1 MVYSQQGYA
10 FVMTC
15 GGSSD
20 TYWFIEN
27 ARCQKRCRAH
37 NPVSHVSFLMSG
49 RFPDFTP
56 RNAPSRRSSGR
67 QWRRALLKKGFTV
80 AGTVPDLHRIPFY
93 VPRRR
98 RGHHHSVAKIRLSEQ
113 NSKFLFE
120 NFWRWVSS
128 RFFLSRKVSANKRLL
143 FAFDNGWVS
152 SWGVFYVH
160 RDTETQ
166 SFISNTELTKLF
178 NEGRKTKDDLI

>member
-1 MVYSQQGYA
+1 MVYIQLGYA

-93 VPRRR
+93 APRRR

-120 NFWRWVSS
+120 NFRTWVSS
-128 RFFLSRKVSANKRLL
+128 RLFKVVKLMQKYENYLRLIRGGSQ
-143 FAFDNGWVS
+143 A
-152 SWGVFYVH
+152 GVFLCTQRH
-160 RDTETQ
+160 RDTEFYFEHRTYK
-166 SFISNTELTKLF
+166 I
-178 NEGRKTKDDLI
+178 I

>member
-1 MVYSQQGYA
+1 
-10 FVMTC
+10 
-15 GGSSD
+15 
-20 TYWFIEN
+20 
-27 ARCQKRCRAH
+27 
-37 NPVSHVSFLMSG
+37 MSG

-93 VPRRR
+93 APRRR

-120 NFWRWVSS
+120 NFQFYFEHRITE
-128 RFFLSRKVSANKRLL
+128 L
-143 FAFDNGWVS
+143 FNGTQR
-152 SWGVFYVH
+152 H
-160 RDTETQ
+160 RDTEI
-166 SFISNTELTKLF
+166 F
-178 NEGRKTKDDLI
+178 